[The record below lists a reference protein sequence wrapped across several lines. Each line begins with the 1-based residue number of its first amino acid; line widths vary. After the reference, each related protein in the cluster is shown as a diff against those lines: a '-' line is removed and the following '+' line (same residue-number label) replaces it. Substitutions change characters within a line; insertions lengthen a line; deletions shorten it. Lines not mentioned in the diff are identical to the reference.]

1 MFLTKYVLTVFKK
14 EIGLDRNNTCMVISI
29 EHEHSS
35 VVLAG
40 TLWMKGCDVY
50 LANSPEECLKIIKTL
65 IESTS

>member
-1 MFLTKYVLTVFKK
+1 
-14 EIGLDRNNTCMVISI
+14 MVISI